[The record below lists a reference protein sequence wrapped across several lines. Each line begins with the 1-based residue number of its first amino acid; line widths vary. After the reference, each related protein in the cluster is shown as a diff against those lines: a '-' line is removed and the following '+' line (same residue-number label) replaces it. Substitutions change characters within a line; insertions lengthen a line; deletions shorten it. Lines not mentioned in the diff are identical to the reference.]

1 MHRRNIE
8 LLYSRE
14 CRCLK
19 QVGGFKHSDYE
30 KVIIISIATVSVLC
44 AAVWVSTLTSR
55 SSLNALT
62 KANVEAL
69 AKKKVEKIKNIGDLM
84 DKIMNCDGGD
94 KKCFS
99 GAFSYEGFKIEGT
112 WYKE

>member
-1 MHRRNIE
+1 M
-8 LLYSRE
+8 
-14 CRCLK
+14 K
-19 QVGGFKHSDYE
+19 

-69 AKKKVEKIKNIGDLM
+69 AKKKVEKIKNLGDLM

-99 GAFSYEGFKIEGT
+99 GAFEYEGFKIEGT